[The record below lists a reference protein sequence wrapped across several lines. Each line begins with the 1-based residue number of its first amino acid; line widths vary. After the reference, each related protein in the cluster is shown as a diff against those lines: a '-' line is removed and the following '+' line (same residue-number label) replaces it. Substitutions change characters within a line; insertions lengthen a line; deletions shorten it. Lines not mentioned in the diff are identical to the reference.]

1 MSSATRGRNKI
12 PNLLIETM
20 LDIAL
25 KEWNCVCDW
34 LTEGQQAILLRKGGI
49 HEEQGPGVF
58 QMEHDRFLLFPS
70 WAHQNPKLL
79 KPEFAAGVEAMDE
92 PDAVTIQAWAEP
104 AFIKVVPDRPW
115 LDAIGD
121 LHCWNDAYLDMRWQ
135 YKPERPLYLLVL
147 RVYTLA
153 ESVEILNRR
162 SYAGCRS
169 WVPLEPG
176 DAMNEELIRESTPAM
191 NETVLASVVDRL
203 SSM

>member
-1 MSSATRGRNKI
+1 
-12 PNLLIETM
+12 M

-34 LTEGQQAILLRKGGI
+34 LAEGQQAILLRKGGI

-79 KPEFAAGVEAMDE
+79 KPEFAAGVEPMDE
-92 PDAVTIQAWAEP
+92 PDAVAIRACAEP
-104 AFIKVVPDRPW
+104 AFIKVVPDRQW
-115 LDAIGD
+115 LDAID
-121 LHCWNDAYLDMRWQ
+121 ELHCWNDAYLDMRWH

-147 RVYTLA
+147 RVYELT
-153 ESVEILNRR
+153 EPVEILNRPA
-162 SYAGCRS
+162 YAGCRS
-169 WVPLEPG
+169 WVPFEPG
-176 DAMNEELIRESTPAM
+176 DAVSEELIGNATPAM
-191 NETVLASVVDRL
+191 NETDFASVVDRL